1 MVRRCA
7 WGCKVMDIRIKTVPF
22 EFQGKTYTI
31 CCNMNV
37 LADVQEAFDGDLDR
51 ALQRGSSVRSVL
63 EFLAAMLNDSAD
75 SNGWPE
81 RFTARQ
87 LGRMLPAGKKELFA
101 MVMDLVASSC
111 SSPEE
116 DSVGDDE
123 KNVVTRQSEG
133 LTLPGT

>member
-1 MVRRCA
+1 
-7 WGCKVMDIRIKTVPF
+7 MDIRLKTVPF
-22 EFQGKTYTI
+22 EFLGKTYTI

-75 SNGWPE
+75 SNGWEE

-87 LGRMLPAGKKELFA
+87 LGRMLPAGKNQELFT
-101 MVMDLVASSC
+101 MVMDLVANSC
-111 SSPEE
+111 ASPESE
-116 DSVGDDE
+116 SDEDDE
-123 KNVVTRQSEG
+123 KNAEARQSEG

>member
-1 MVRRCA
+1 
-7 WGCKVMDIRIKTVPF
+7 MDIRIKTAPF
-22 EFQGKTYTI
+22 ELQGKTYTL

-37 LADVQEAFDGDLDR
+37 LADVQEAFNGDLDR

-87 LGRMLPAGKKELFA
+87 LGRIFPAGIYQDLFY
-101 MVMDLVASSC
+101 MVMDLVESSWA
-111 SSPEE
+111 SPE
-116 DSVGDDE
+116 
-123 KNVVTRQSEG
+123 N
-133 LTLPGT
+133 

>member
-1 MVRRCA
+1 
-7 WGCKVMDIRIKTVPF
+7 MDIRIKTAPF
-22 EFQGKTYTI
+22 ELQGKTYSL

-37 LADVQEAFDGDLDR
+37 LADVQEAFNGDLDR

-87 LGRMLPAGKKELFA
+87 LGRIFPAGKNQDLFT

-111 SSPEE
+111 ASPENGSDE
-116 DSVGDDE
+116 EDE
-123 KNVVTRQSEG
+123 KNAEARQSEG

>member
-1 MVRRCA
+1 
-7 WGCKVMDIRIKTVPF
+7 MDIRLKTIPF
-22 EFQGKTYTI
+22 AFQGKTYSL

-37 LADVQEAFDGDLDR
+37 LADVQEAFSGDLDR

-75 SNGWPE
+75 SNGWDE

-87 LGRMLPAGKKELFA
+87 LGRMLPAVKNQELFT
-101 MVMDLVASSC
+101 MVMDLVANSC
-111 SSPEE
+111 ASPESE
-116 DSVGDDE
+116 SDEADE
-123 KNVVTRQSEG
+123 KNGEARQREG

>member
-1 MVRRCA
+1 
-7 WGCKVMDIRIKTVPF
+7 MDIRIKTAPF
-22 EFQGKTYTI
+22 ELQGKTYTL

-37 LADVQEAFDGDLDR
+37 LADVQEAFNGDLDR
-51 ALQRGSSVRSVL
+51 ALQRGTSVRSVL

-75 SNGWPE
+75 SNGWEE

-87 LGRMLPAGKKELFA
+87 LGRMLPAGKNQELFT

-111 SSPEE
+111 ASPEE
-116 DSVGDDE
+116 DSVGDE
-123 KNVVTRQSEG
+123 GKNVETRQSEG